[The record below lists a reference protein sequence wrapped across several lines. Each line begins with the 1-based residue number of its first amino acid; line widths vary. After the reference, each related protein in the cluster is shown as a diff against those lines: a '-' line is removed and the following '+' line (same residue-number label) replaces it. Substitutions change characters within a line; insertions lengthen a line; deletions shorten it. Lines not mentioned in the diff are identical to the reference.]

1 MSFFIDTRSKQ
12 LLDEALKEGFVEV
25 AVLVCIVLGLPGV
38 GKTHLKF
45 LLLDKLPPSLRTS
58 TICAETPI
66 RIEIRTISGT
76 KIQNIEG
83 KWNEVDDEG
92 MIDVVARMILEV
104 KPNFVQTKSNQ
115 GIFSWI
121 ASKFFQPQ
129 RQETTAT
136 GARPPI
142 FHPNPECKHPS
153 ASANLKSENAIS
165 GSCRKALDK
174 IMDRLVQSITKLKNA
189 SSVSSSVRASS
200 ALRKNQVHRSKWV
213 YFIDSGGQPQYHEL
227 LPLFVCHISAAL
239 CVIRLPDKLDEIQV
253 VEYYDQ
259 GQRVGAIQRSQLSA
273 KDTIQSL
280 VNAIQSY
287 SKQEKPPKIIMV
299 GTHVDKLEQTR
310 KDLSFL
316 PSDTMHSQNE
326 SLQHCSLA
334 CSSVESLD
342 DKNKKLLEM
351 LEPEFFDQLVFYSQD
366 MKQLIFPLNTLNPG
380 EPEKAKAQTIR
391 HAVESSGGRNV
402 KIPIWWYIMELLLQ
416 ELAKELGRGV
426 LSRAECLEMANLLG
440 INEES
445 FDAALKFFNELNI
458 IKYCPDVLPDVV
470 FMDSQ
475 IPLDKVSELV
485 HHSYLLRQPAVV
497 AEPPT
502 PIFGEWKHFIDHG
515 VVSNETLESFPR
527 HYVSDIFS
535 EKDLT
540 KLLIKLLVLAPIP
553 TPIWV
558 NQEHRTSTE
567 EMLYY
572 VMPSLMLTL
581 GEAEIKKRRVP
592 SPIAAT
598 LLVRFP
604 HGSRRAGVFC
614 CFVVHLI
621 RYCGWE
627 LLLDAK
633 EPLYRNCI
641 KFRLL
646 TSPPCLVTVIDSNS
660 YIEIHTDAS
669 SQIPTNEYAGL
680 LPVIKQSILSGIC
693 AACSALNYKKTKPQ
707 LTFFCPHSVTSESLP
722 QVVKQH
728 TATLT
733 LDRKYWCCDILPNL
747 VGKLESSHLIWFGI
761 PKGNPTLNH
770 LLLIVVCI
778 YLPILSA

>member
-1 MSFFIDTRSKQ
+1 MSFLIDTRSKQ

-92 MIDVVARMILEV
+92 MIDIVARMILTV
-104 KPNFVQTKSNQ
+104 KPNFAQTKPSP

-121 ASKFFQPQ
+121 ASKLLSQPQ
-129 RQETTAT
+129 RQESTAT

-142 FHPNPECKHPS
+142 LNTEPESKHPS
-153 ASANLKSENAIS
+153 ASAAKPEPAIS
-165 GSCRKALDK
+165 SSCRKALDK
-174 IMDRLVQSITKLKNA
+174 IMDTLVQSITKIKNA
-189 SSVSSSVRASS
+189 SGVSSSSSVKISS
-200 ALRKNQVHRSKWV
+200 AQLQPKNQIHRSKWV

-239 CVIRLPDKLDEIQV
+239 CVLRLPDKLDEVQA

-259 GQRVGAIQRSQLSA
+259 GQRVGAVQRSQLSA

-287 SKQEKPPKIIMV
+287 SKQEKPPRIIVV
-299 GTHVDKLEQTR
+299 GTHVDKLEHMCRDSASVISTSDGVTLHAQTE
-310 KDLSFL
+310 
-316 PSDTMHSQNE
+316 N
-326 SLQHCSLA
+326 LQQTDCNRTGND
-334 CSSVESLD
+334 VESLD
-342 DKNKKLLEM
+342 DKNRKLLEM
-351 LEPEFFDQLVFYSQD
+351 LEPEFFDQLVFHSQD
-366 MKQLIFPLNTLNPG
+366 MKQLIIPLNTLNPG
-380 EPEKAKAQTIR
+380 DPEKARAQTIR
-391 HAVESSGGRNV
+391 HAVENSGGRKV

-445 FDAALKFFNELNI
+445 FDAALKFFNELNV
-458 IKYCPDVLPDVV
+458 IKYSPDVLPDVV

-485 HHSYLLRQPAVV
+485 HHSYLLRQPTGLGTAKQS
-497 AEPPT
+497 T
-502 PIFGEWKHFIDHG
+502 PIIGEWKHFIDHG
-515 VVSNETLESFPR
+515 VVSGEILKAFPC
-527 HYVSDIFS
+527 HYTTGIFS

-540 KLLIKLLVLAPIP
+540 KLLIKLLVFAPIP
-553 TPIWV
+553 TPVWV
-558 NQEHRTSTE
+558 NQDSTRLSNKE
-567 EMLYY
+567 VYY
-572 VMPSLMLTL
+572 VMPALMLTL
-581 GEAEIKKRRVP
+581 SEAELDKHRVT
-592 SPIAAT
+592 SSVAAT

-641 KFRLL
+641 KLRLL

-660 YIEIHTDAS
+660 YIEVHADTAS
-669 SQIPTNEYAGL
+669 QVPTSEYAGI

-707 LTFFCPHSVTSESLP
+707 LTFFCPHSTVNSESQSQL
-722 QVVKQH
+722 VKQH

-733 LDRKYWCCDILPNL
+733 RDRKYWGCDLLPNCF
-747 VGKLESSHLIWFGI
+747 GTLESSHLIWFGI
-761 PKGNPTLNH
+761 PNGMPH
-770 LLLIVVCI
+770 I
-778 YLPILSA
+778 

>member
-1 MSFFIDTRSKQ
+1 M
-12 LLDEALKEGFVEV
+12 

-92 MIDVVARMILEV
+92 MIDVVARMILTV
-104 KPNFVQTKSNQ
+104 KPNFVQAKPSP

-121 ASKFFQPQ
+121 ASKLFQPQ

-142 FHPNPECKHPS
+142 SLNPDLESKRPS
-153 ASANLKSENAIS
+153 ASAAKAEPKIS
-165 GSCRKALDK
+165 SSCRKALDK
-174 IMDRLVQSITKLKNA
+174 IMDRLVQSITKIKNT
-189 SSVSSSVRASS
+189 SGLSSSVRVSS
-200 ALRKNQVHRSKWV
+200 AQPKSQIHRSKWV

-239 CVIRLPDKLDEIQV
+239 CVIRLPDKLDEIQA

-259 GQRVGAIQRSQLSA
+259 GQRVGAVQRSQLSA

-287 SKQEKPPKIIMV
+287 SKQEKPPKMIIV
-299 GTHVDKLEQTR
+299 GTHIDKLEHMTLCE
-310 KDLSFL
+310 DSSVMSA
-316 PSDTMHSQNE
+316 SDSVN
-326 SLQHCSLA
+326 
-334 CSSVESLD
+334 VESLD

-351 LEPEFFDQLVFYSQD
+351 LEPEFFDQLVFHSQD

-391 HAVESSGGRNV
+391 HAVENSGGRKV

-445 FDAALKFFNELNI
+445 FDAALKFFNELNV
-458 IKYCPDVLPDVV
+458 IKYSPDVLPDVV

-485 HHSYLLRQPAVV
+485 HHSYLLRQPAGTGI
-497 AEPPT
+497 AEQST
-502 PIFGEWKHFIDHG
+502 PIIGEWKHFIDHG
-515 VVSNETLESFPR
+515 VVSSETLKTFPR
-527 HYVSDIFS
+527 HYVPEIFS

-553 TPIWV
+553 TPVWV
-558 NQEHRTSTE
+558 NQDHSTRLSTVE
-567 EMLYY
+567 ELYY
-572 VMPSLMLTL
+572 VMPALMLTL
-581 GEAEIKKRRVP
+581 SEAELDKHRVT
-592 SPIAAT
+592 SPVAAT

-621 RYCGWE
+621 RHCGWE
-627 LLLDAK
+627 LLLNAK

-641 KFRLL
+641 KLRLL

-660 YIEIHTDAS
+660 YIEIHADTT
-669 SQIPTNEYAGL
+669 SQVPMSEYAGL

-707 LTFFCPHSVTSESLP
+707 LTFFCPHSADVTSESQSQL
-722 QVVKQH
+722 VKQH

-733 LDRKYWCCDILPNL
+733 PDRKYWCCDLLPNCF
-747 VGKLESSHLIWFGI
+747 GTLESSHLVWFGI
-761 PKGNPTLNH
+761 PKGMSCKCNINLKG
-770 LLLIVVCI
+770 
-778 YLPILSA
+778 